1 MGRKGV
7 SKRKP
12 KTKSKPV
19 SNAETNGPSN
29 KRSGDN
35 SPVQSLV
42 NNIRDTLTR
51 AGTKP
56 AAGSSKKNKKGK

>member
-12 KTKSKPV
+12 KKTTPQ
-19 SNAETNGPSN
+19 SNVGIGNFGDGKN
-29 KRSGDN
+29 SGG

-42 NNIRDTLTR
+42 NNKSAPLNRGNSNPI
-51 AGTKP
+51 
-56 AAGSSKKNKKGK
+56 AGSSKTQKKKKQ

>member
-12 KTKSKPV
+12 KKTKLHSDV
-19 SNAETNGPSN
+19 GISNSNDAKNNGQ
-29 KRSGDN
+29 

-42 NNIRDTLTR
+42 NDKNNPLNRG
-51 AGTKP
+51 GTNRP
-56 AAGSSKKNKKGK
+56 IAGSSKKKKKH

>member
-12 KTKSKPV
+12 KKTTPHFNV
-19 SNAETNGPSN
+19 GISNYKDVKNNG
-29 KRSGDN
+29 N

-42 NNIRDTLTR
+42 NDKGAPLNRGD
-51 AGTKP
+51 TKP
-56 AAGSSKKNKKGK
+56 IAGSSKTQKKKKH